1 MRSSVKVGD
10 LVKRV
15 GVTPDE
21 IADYAELGVGVVV
34 EIEDRNSHDFID
46 VNFVVMWPKHGIGW
60 EMPDILEVVSEGG

>member
-1 MRSSVKVGD
+1 MKVGD

-34 EIEDRNSHDFID
+34 EIEDKNCDAWLDI
-46 VNFVVMWPKHGIGW
+46 NFVVMWPKHGFGW
-60 EMPDILEVVSEGG
+60 EWADMLEVIQ